1 MKSGAREAMEKGMVD
16 AVEGSA
22 EETAAAAA
30 MAEGLEREGVCVRCR
45 WDRFRRFVGRSGCRR
60 RTRRIAVECSRP
72 SYDDDGGAKIT

>member
-30 MAEGLEREGVCVRCR
+30 MAEGLEREGVCV
-45 WDRFRRFVGRSGCRR
+45 DV
-60 RTRRIAVECSRP
+60 
-72 SYDDDGGAKIT
+72 DGIGFGDL